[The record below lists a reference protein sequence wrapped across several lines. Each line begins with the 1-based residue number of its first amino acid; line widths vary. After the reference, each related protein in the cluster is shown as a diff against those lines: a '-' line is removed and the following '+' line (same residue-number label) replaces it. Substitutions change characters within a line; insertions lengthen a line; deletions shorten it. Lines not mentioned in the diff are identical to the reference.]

1 VLNTSLSAASS
12 VGLLITLLVVA
23 SGFLTVFVWKW
34 TYGSQERGLE
44 REIAKGRY
52 VNALNFFLEKG
63 RYVDAGSLEE
73 ARGNYDRAAEYYERS
88 GELDRAGDM
97 YIACGDH
104 GLAALVYR
112 DAGMPEKAARSFM
125 FQEKFEAAIPLW
137 TKAGQHLRAA
147 ECWERLE
154 RPEDAAS
161 SYELGGAI
169 DRAAGIW
176 MECQDFSRAAH
187 LYNKVGASTKA
198 AQAFWKCGNVA
209 GAAECLS
216 AARDWVTLGRL
227 WAGSGHPVRAI
238 DALTLA
244 ETSDER
250 FRPAWILKAQLEEQ
264 VGDAK
269 ATLATHQ
276 TLLEYDVGHGIR
288 DDLTRRWILSM
299 AQYHFRNYDYQVG
312 LDMLARL
319 QDLELM
325 TPDLAKRVAS
335 LKEALDKQRADESTA
350 LIASL
355 EVPSSERYE
364 VITEVGRGG
373 NGVIYR
379 ARDRSLDRIV
389 AMKLIHRTSLNNQRA
404 LEWFMREAKTAAS
417 LNHPNIVTIFD
428 LGAMDEQPYLAMEFV
443 EGETLVQYIER
454 TKDLPLS
461 DALLEDLIRGL
472 ISALEYAHE
481 ANVVHLD
488 IKLENVMFSKRGE
501 VKLMDFGLAR
511 ALNDAA
517 EKSVIS
523 GTPLY
528 MAPEQISGGQVDRRT
543 DIYALGIMLYLLY
556 TGSWPVGRDRPL
568 YEHLYETPK
577 DPREHRSDLSPE
589 VAATL
594 LACLEKSPDDRPQS
608 VQEVGTRLLGDA
620 F

>member
-1 VLNTSLSAASS
+1 MLNTSLSAASS
-12 VGLLITLLVVA
+12 VGLLITLVVVA
-23 SGFLTVFVWKW
+23 SGFVAVFVWKW
-34 TYGSQERGLE
+34 ARGGQARGLA

-63 RYVDAGSLEE
+63 RFLDAASLEE

-88 GELDRAGDM
+88 GELERAGDM
-97 YIACGDH
+97 YVACGDH

-112 DAGMPEKAARSFM
+112 DADLPGKAARSFM
-125 FQEKFEAAIPLW
+125 FQENFEAAVSLW

-154 RPEDAAS
+154 HPEDAAR
-161 SYELGGAI
+161 SYELGGAA
-169 DRAAGIW
+169 DRAAAIW
-176 MECQDFSRAAH
+176 MECQDFSRAAK
-187 LYNKVGASTKA
+187 LFKKTGASTKA
-198 AQAFWKCGNVA
+198 AQAFWKCGDVS

-216 AARDWVTLGRL
+216 AARNWVTLGRL
-227 WAGSGHPVRAI
+227 WAGSGHPVKAI
-238 DALTLA
+238 DALTFA

-276 TLLEYDVGHGIR
+276 ALLEYDVDHGIR
-288 DDLTRRWILSM
+288 DDFTRRWILSM
-299 AQYHFRNYDYQVG
+299 AQYHFRNYDFQVG
-312 LDMLARL
+312 LDMLERL
-319 QDLELM
+319 HDLELM

-335 LKEALDKQRADESTA
+335 LKEALAKQRADESTA

-355 EVPSSERYE
+355 EVPSSERYQ

-461 DALLEDLIRGL
+461 EALLQDLIRGL
-472 ISALEYAHE
+472 IKALQYAHE
-481 ANVVHLD
+481 AGVIHLD

-511 ALNDAA
+511 ALSDAG

-543 DIYALGIMLYLLY
+543 DIYALGVMLYLLY

-568 YEHLYETPK
+568 YEHLYETPQ
-577 DPREHRSDLSPE
+577 DPRSHRSDLSAE
-589 VAATL
+589 VAETL
-594 LACLEKSPDDRPQS
+594 LACLEKGPDDRPQS
-608 VQEVGTRLLGDA
+608 MQEVGTRLLGDA